1 VIVNWK
7 GAASPRSALLD
18 VAASSRAWGAGLDGT
33 PGLAEAVPLEARAAA
48 SADGASSELIGR
60 GGRAGAGSGVD
71 ATAAAGPR
79 PRVGAALLKPGRGN
93 DQGQRRSPPALPM
106 SQQSDTPPPAAPAWL
121 RDLAG
126 AWIFYSVLPA
136 WPRPTPRFRRIARFA
151 PWIGAVLGGL
161 QGLLWWGLEG
171 RVPTLA
177 QVALVLAA
185 GLLLSGGL
193 HMDGAMDTAD
203 GLAAGERLLEAMEDS
218 RVGASGAQA
227 LALLLLLR
235 SAALASLGPL
245 AALALPWAAL
255 WGRVAPLVAMARFPY
270 LRPGGTAAFHREHW
284 AGLAVELRPTALL
297 VVLLVVIETALSDG
311 VVPGSGARM
320 ALVTGLVGVLPA
332 LVVPLWLGR
341 RLGGHS
347 GDSYGA
353 CVEWGETLAL
363 LLGAALSLAG
373 AGGAVR

>member
-1 VIVNWK
+1 MI
-7 GAASPRSALLD
+7 GTSPRP
-18 VAASSRAWGAGLDGT
+18 SS
-33 PGLAEAVPLEARAAA
+33 
-48 SADGASSELIGR
+48 
-60 GGRAGAGSGVD
+60 
-71 ATAAAGPR
+71 
-79 PRVGAALLKPGRGN
+79 
-93 DQGQRRSPPALPM
+93 QPM
-106 SQQSDTPPPAAPAWL
+106 SQPPDATPAAAPAWL

-136 WPRPTPRFRRIARFA
+136 WPWPEPRFRRIARFA
-151 PWIGAVLGGL
+151 PWVGAVLGGL

-185 GLLLSGGL
+185 SLLLTGGL

-203 GLAAGERLLEAMEDS
+203 GLAAGERLLEAMDDS

-235 SAALASLGPL
+235 TAALASLAT
-245 AALALPWAAL
+245 AAPLALPWAAL

-284 AGLAVELRPTALL
+284 AGLARELRPTALL
-297 VVLLVVIETALSDG
+297 VLLVVVIEMAVAG
-311 VVPGSGARM
+311 WVVAGSGASK
-320 ALVTGLVGVLPA
+320 AVLAGLAGLLPA

-353 CVEWGETLAL
+353 CVEWSEALAL
-363 LLGAALSLAG
+363 LLSAALSL
-373 AGGAVR
+373 GGAAGPAS

>member
-1 VIVNWK
+1 M
-7 GAASPRSALLD
+7 SQP
-18 VAASSRAWGAGLDGT
+18 
-33 PGLAEAVPLEARAAA
+33 P
-48 SADGASSELIGR
+48 
-60 GGRAGAGSGVD
+60 D
-71 ATAAAGPR
+71 ATA
-79 PRVGAALLKPGRGN
+79 
-93 DQGQRRSPPALPM
+93 S
-106 SQQSDTPPPAAPAWL
+106 AAPAWL

-136 WPRPTPRFRRIARFA
+136 WPWPEPRFRRIARFA

-161 QGLLWWGLEG
+161 QGLLWWGLED
-171 RVPTLA
+171 RVPPLA
-177 QVALVLAA
+177 QLALVLTA

-203 GLAAGERLLEAMEDS
+203 GLAAGERLLEAMDDS

-235 SAALASLGPL
+235 TAALATL
-245 AALALPWAAL
+245 AAAAPLALPWASV

-297 VVLLVVIETALSDG
+297 VVPLVMIETAATAWVL
-311 VVPGSGARM
+311 PGTGAAM
-320 ALVTGLVGVLPA
+320 ALLAGLAGVLPA
-332 LVVPLWLGR
+332 LLVPLWLGR

-353 CVEWGETLAL
+353 CVEWTEALAL
-363 LLGAALSLAG
+363 LFSAALSIGGAAG
-373 AGGAVR
+373 AAS

>member
-1 VIVNWK
+1 M
-7 GAASPRSALLD
+7 SQP
-18 VAASSRAWGAGLDGT
+18 
-33 PGLAEAVPLEARAAA
+33 P
-48 SADGASSELIGR
+48 
-60 GGRAGAGSGVD
+60 D
-71 ATAAAGPR
+71 ATP
-79 PRVGAALLKPGRGN
+79 
-93 DQGQRRSPPALPM
+93 S
-106 SQQSDTPPPAAPAWL
+106 AAPAWL

-136 WPRPTPRFRRIARFA
+136 WPWPKPRFRRIARFA
-151 PWIGAVLGGL
+151 PWVGAVLGGL

-171 RVPTLA
+171 RVPPLA

-185 GLLLSGGL
+185 GLLLTGGL

-235 SAALASLGPL
+235 TAALATL
-245 AALALPWAAL
+245 AAAAPLALPWAAL

-284 AGLAVELRPTALL
+284 AGLARELRPTALL
-297 VVLLVVIETALSDG
+297 VLLVVVIHMAVAG
-311 VVPGSGARM
+311 WVVAGIGASK
-320 ALVTGLVGVLPA
+320 AVLAGLAGLLPA

-353 CVEWGETLAL
+353 CVEWSEALAL
-363 LLGAALSLAG
+363 LLSAALSL
-373 AGGAVR
+373 GGAAGPAS